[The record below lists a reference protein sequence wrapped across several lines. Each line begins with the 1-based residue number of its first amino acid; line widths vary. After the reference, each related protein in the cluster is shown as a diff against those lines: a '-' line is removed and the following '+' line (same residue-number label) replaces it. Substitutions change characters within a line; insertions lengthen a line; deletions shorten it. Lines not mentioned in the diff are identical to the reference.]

1 MATAADT
8 EGVSGDDQFKKEE
21 EIRAGR
27 KALLIKAG
35 SNYNFR
41 SKFAGDDME
50 EGIDPSVDDLDFIL
64 PKLNVCILI
73 VGTHGDVLPF
83 CSLAKQLQEH
93 GHRVRIAT
101 HDVHRQTVTSRSIE
115 FYPLAGDPKQLSQW
129 TVQSG
134 GRITGEARAAMADP
148 SVLKKKDA
156 MLKEICTSC
165 WGAVSEPDPLSPY
178 YEMFGNANGSMK
190 SNSNFVADAVIANP
204 PCMGHLNVCEALAI
218 PLHIMFPQPWYYGT
232 VEYPHPFSGLSYD
245 KPASST
251 GTQAKANY
259 ASYSIFEGV
268 LHANFGRFINHWRA
282 RTLKL
287 PTIPWNHNFSNRIAH
302 CDIPFSAMWSPSFCP
317 KPQDWPEQC
326 QVVGT
331 FTQFTGKAIT
341 KVELSEEDT
350 IKFADL
356 IKWIESGTPPVFI
369 GFGSMVIKDTTSLQQ
384 MIMDAAKELG
394 TRIVVQSSWSK
405 MDVETDCAGP
415 EGELLCHNVG
425 PVSHDWL
432 LPQCCAVIHHGG
444 AGTTAAG
451 LRYGLPTLVCP
462 FFGDQYMWGEMVHR
476 AEVGPKPCPVTKLTK
491 DILVEKLRE
500 LTDPKTKEAASK
512 LSVTMNEEDGVL
524 TGLSHFWSSLPKDS
538 MMCSIGLIMGKSM
551 LAKYRLKSSNIPIS
565 HEVASVLVNSS
576 NDEGSYLIPNI
587 LPSQLRKTA
596 IPSQL
601 RRVSLPSGIPLPRSN
616 SLVGSVVVQAKHAIR
631 AEKLIPHAATTF
643 ALRHRGGY
651 DSLCNSF
658 FTVVLEFFE
667 WIFTTLFQSCMVS
680 DRLARDHG
688 CLGCMWGFAV
698 SPFYMIWAGIMTI
711 VTLVDRLG
719 VTIANNIFGKNWLFF
734 IDRRAKAKVYREIPT
749 ADGKEVSI
757 SSVIDVHAARE
768 IAGDARKMFDQ
779 CKPSFSYHDH
789 WNWEEV
795 SLESLSKRVTWAR
808 KAALSTDKPMLK
820 LTPEEFQILE
830 ERITWAKKKMESLS
844 YSRFCLFLGEA
855 VHDRFLAIEDSG
867 HAFFGAPNQEYMN

>member
-8 EGVSGDDQFKKEE
+8 EGVSGDDEFKKEE

-41 SKFAGDDME
+41 SQFAGDDME

-83 CSLAKQLQEH
+83 CSLAKQLQER

-178 YEMFGNANGSMK
+178 YEMFGNANVSMK

-204 PCMGHLNVCEALAI
+204 PCLGHLNVCEALAI

-268 LHANFGRFINHWRA
+268 LHANFGRFINQWRVA
-282 RTLKL
+282 TLKL
-287 PTIPWNHNFSNRIAH
+287 PPIPWNHNFANQIAS
-302 CDIPFSAMWSPSFCP
+302 CNIPFSAMWSPSFCP

-444 AGTTAAG
+444 A
-451 LRYGLPTLVCP
+451 
-462 FFGDQYMWGEMVHR
+462 
-476 AEVGPKPCPVTKLTK
+476 
-491 DILVEKLRE
+491 
-500 LTDPKTKEAASK
+500 
-512 LSVTMNEEDGVL
+512 
-524 TGLSHFWSSLPKDS
+524 
-538 MMCSIGLIMGKSM
+538 
-551 LAKYRLKSSNIPIS
+551 
-565 HEVASVLVNSS
+565 
-576 NDEGSYLIPNI
+576 
-587 LPSQLRKTA
+587 
-596 IPSQL
+596 
-601 RRVSLPSGIPLPRSN
+601 
-616 SLVGSVVVQAKHAIR
+616 
-631 AEKLIPHAATTF
+631 
-643 ALRHRGGY
+643 
-651 DSLCNSF
+651 
-658 FTVVLEFFE
+658 
-667 WIFTTLFQSCMVS
+667 
-680 DRLARDHG
+680 
-688 CLGCMWGFAV
+688 
-698 SPFYMIWAGIMTI
+698 
-711 VTLVDRLG
+711 
-719 VTIANNIFGKNWLFF
+719 
-734 IDRRAKAKVYREIPT
+734 
-749 ADGKEVSI
+749 
-757 SSVIDVHAARE
+757 
-768 IAGDARKMFDQ
+768 
-779 CKPSFSYHDH
+779 
-789 WNWEEV
+789 
-795 SLESLSKRVTWAR
+795 
-808 KAALSTDKPMLK
+808 
-820 LTPEEFQILE
+820 
-830 ERITWAKKKMESLS
+830 
-844 YSRFCLFLGEA
+844 
-855 VHDRFLAIEDSG
+855 
-867 HAFFGAPNQEYMN
+867 